1 MYFEGSNNIPINE
14 PIHPVKKL
22 FFILFLAL
30 FVYLG
35 YSVFINSTH
44 FEKTQTS
51 FNYTKGTDRLDALTD
66 TLMAKKIIREPWTFK
81 LIANLLK
88 VEDRMKS
95 GRFMVKRNTS
105 LLNIVR
111 MLRNNQQATVKLVLN
126 KVRTKG
132 ELAQLIAEQFEK
144 DSATVM
150 TFLSSNDSLKAFD
163 TDTTQLFT
171 MLIPNTYEFYWSSSM
186 SQILSKLQKAQ
197 IHFWSQ
203 NNRIQKAAA
212 KGMSQDQI
220 YTLASIV
227 EEETNFDS
235 DKSLIASVYQNR
247 LKQQM
252 PLQACPTIKY
262 AMQDFTITRIYEKYL
277 TNASPYNT
285 YRVKGLPPGPICT
298 PAAKTIDLV
307 LDAPKT
313 DYIYFVAK
321 ADFSGYH
328 HFSTN
333 YAEHDRYAKE
343 YQKKLDEYQ
352 AKKAKQKTN

>member
-1 MYFEGSNNIPINE
+1 M
-14 PIHPVKKL
+14 KKL
-22 FFILFLAL
+22 LLPLLLAILFYFAYAV
-30 FVYLG
+30 FV
-35 YSVFINSTH
+35 NSTH
-44 FEKTQTS
+44 FEKAQTS
-51 FNYTKGTDRLDALTD
+51 FNYTKAVDGLDALAD

-81 LIANLLK
+81 FIASLLK
-88 VEDRMKS
+88 VEDRVKS
-95 GRFMVKRNTS
+95 GRFMVKRHTS
-105 LLNIVR
+105 LLNVIR
-111 MLRNNQQATVKLVLN
+111 MLRNNRQATVKLVLN
-126 KVRTKG
+126 KVRTRG
-132 ELAQLIAEQFEK
+132 ELAKLIADQFEK
-144 DSATVM
+144 DSSVVM
-150 TFLSSNDSLKAFD
+150 HFLSSNDSLSAFN

-171 MLIPNTYEFYWSSSM
+171 LLIPNTYEFYWSSTM
-186 SQILSKLQKAQ
+186 PQILSKLQKEQ
-197 IHFWSQ
+197 THFWAQ
-203 NNRIQKAAA
+203 NNRIQKAVA
-212 KGMSQDQI
+212 KGMSQSQV

-277 TNASPYNT
+277 TNPSPYNT

-328 HFSTN
+328 HFSNN

-352 AKKAKQKTN
+352 AKKASTKQ

>member
-1 MYFEGSNNIPINE
+1 M
-14 PIHPVKKL
+14 KKL
-22 FFILFLAL
+22 LSILLSVIVFYIFFI
-30 FVYLG
+30 
-35 YSVFINSTH
+35 VFIKSTH
-44 FEKTQTS
+44 FNEAQVYFEYKNEGLSQLADS
-51 FNYTKGTDRLDALTD
+51 LV
-66 TLMAKKIIREPWTFK
+66 AKKIIYEKTSFLLLAK
-81 LIANLLK
+81 VLK
-88 VEDRMKS
+88 VEDKIKA
-95 GRFMVKRNTS
+95 GRFLIKRKTS
-105 LLNIVR
+105 VLDIIR
-111 MLRNNQQATVKLVLN
+111 MLRNNRQATVKLVLN

-132 ELAQLIAEQFEK
+132 ELAKLIAKAFDR
-144 DSATVM
+144 DSAAVM
-150 TFLSSNDSLKAFD
+150 TFLSSNDSLQAFD

-171 MLIPNTYEFYWSSSM
+171 LLIPNTYEYYWSSSM
-186 SQILSKLQKAQ
+186 AQILSKLQKAQ
-197 IHFWSQ
+197 IYFWSQ
-203 NNRIQKAAA
+203 NNRIQKAAS
-212 KGMSQDQI
+212 KGMSQNQT

-227 EEETNFDS
+227 EEETNYNS

-247 LKQQM
+247 LEKQM

-277 TNASPYNT
+277 SNASPYNT

-333 YAEHDRYAKE
+333 YAEHDKYAKE
-343 YQKKLDEYQ
+343 YQKKLDAYQ
-352 AKKAKQKTN
+352 AKKAQEKNP

>member
-1 MYFEGSNNIPINE
+1 M
-14 PIHPVKKL
+14 
-22 FFILFLAL
+22 FLTL
-30 FVYLG
+30 FVYLA
-35 YSVFINSTH
+35 YSIFISSTH

-51 FNYTKGTDRLDALTD
+51 FNYAKSKDGLDALTD

-81 LIANLLK
+81 FIARVLQ

-95 GRFMVKRNTS
+95 GRFMVKRSTS
-105 LLNIVR
+105 LLNLIR
-111 MLRNNQQATVKLVLN
+111 MLRNNRQATVKLVLN

-132 ELAQLIAEQFEK
+132 EFAQLIAHQFEK
-144 DSATVM
+144 DSAAVM
-150 TFLSSNDSLKAFD
+150 TFISSYDSLKAFN

-171 MLIPNTYEFYWSSSM
+171 LLIPNTYEFYWSSSM
-186 SQILSKLQKAQ
+186 SQIIGKLQKAQ

-212 KGMSQDQI
+212 KGMRQDQI

-227 EEETNFDS
+227 EEETNYDS

-247 LKQQM
+247 IKQQM

-262 AMQDFTITRIYEKYL
+262 AMQDFTITRIYEKFL
-277 TNASPYNT
+277 TNPSPYNT

-298 PAAKTIDLV
+298 PAPKTIDIV

-328 HFSTN
+328 HFSNN

-343 YQKKLDEYQ
+343 YQRKLDEYQ
-352 AKKAKQKTN
+352 AKKAKESK

>member
-1 MYFEGSNNIPINE
+1 MKNLLSILISVIVFY
-14 PIHPVKKL
+14 V
-22 FFILFLAL
+22 FFIV
-30 FVYLG
+30 FVK
-35 YSVFINSTH
+35 STH
-44 FEKTQTS
+44 FNQEQVYFEYENEGLNQLADS
-51 FNYTKGTDRLDALTD
+51 LV
-66 TLMAKKIIREPWTFK
+66 AKKIIYEKTSFLLLAK
-81 LIANLLK
+81 VLK
-88 VEDRMKS
+88 VEEKIKA
-95 GRFMVKRNTS
+95 GRFLVKRKTS
-105 LLNIVR
+105 VLDIIR
-111 MLRNNQQATVKLVLN
+111 MLRNNRQATVKLVLN

-132 ELAQLIAEQFEK
+132 ELAKLIAKAFDR
-144 DSATVM
+144 DSAAVM
-150 TFLSSNDSLKAFD
+150 TYLSSNDSLQAFD

-171 MLIPNTYEFYWSSSM
+171 LLIPNTYEYYWSSSM
-186 SQILSKLQKAQ
+186 AQILSKLQKAQ
-197 IHFWSQ
+197 IYFWSQ
-203 NNRIQKAAA
+203 NNRIQKAAT
-212 KGMSQDQI
+212 KGLSQNQI

-247 LKQQM
+247 LEKQM

-277 TNASPYNT
+277 SNASPYNT
-285 YRVKGLPPGPICT
+285 YRIKGLPPGPICT

-328 HFSTN
+328 HFSNN

-343 YQKKLDEYQ
+343 YQKKLDAYQ
-352 AKKAKQKTN
+352 AKKALEQSRDNK

>member
-1 MYFEGSNNIPINE
+1 M
-14 PIHPVKKL
+14 KKL
-22 FFILFLAL
+22 LAILLCIIVFYVCLIV
-30 FVYLG
+30 FVK
-35 YSVFINSTH
+35 STH
-44 FEKTQTS
+44 FNQDQVFFEYKNEGLSQLADS
-51 FNYTKGTDRLDALTD
+51 LV
-66 TLMAKKIIREPWTFK
+66 AKKIIYEKTSFLLLAK
-81 LIANLLK
+81 VLK
-88 VEDRMKS
+88 VEDKIKA
-95 GRFMVKRNTS
+95 GKFLVKRKTS
-105 LLNIVR
+105 VLDLIR
-111 MLRNNQQATVKLVLN
+111 MLRNNRQATVKLVLN

-132 ELAQLIAEQFEK
+132 EFAKLIATAFEK
-144 DSATVM
+144 DSTAVM
-150 TFLSSNDSLKAFD
+150 AFLSSNDSLKGFD

-171 MLIPNTYEFYWSSSM
+171 LLIPNTYEFYWSSSIA
-186 SQILSKLQKAQ
+186 QILGKLQKEQ

-203 NNRIQKAAA
+203 NNRIQKAAT
-212 KGMSQDQI
+212 KGLTENQI

-227 EEETNFDS
+227 EEETNYDS

-247 LKQQM
+247 LKKQM

-277 TNASPYNT
+277 SNASPYNT

-307 LDAPKT
+307 LEAPKT

-328 HFSTN
+328 HFSNN

-352 AKKAKQKTN
+352 AKKAMDKNDDGK

>member
-1 MYFEGSNNIPINE
+1 MKNLLSILISVIVFYI
-14 PIHPVKKL
+14 
-22 FFILFLAL
+22 FFI
-30 FVYLG
+30 
-35 YSVFINSTH
+35 VFIKSTH
-44 FEKTQTS
+44 FNDEQVYFEYKHEGLSQLADS
-51 FNYTKGTDRLDALTD
+51 LV
-66 TLMAKKIIREPWTFK
+66 AKKIIFEKTSFLLFAK
-81 LIANLLK
+81 ALK
-88 VEDRMKS
+88 VEDKIKD
-95 GRFMVKRNTS
+95 GRFLVKKKTS
-105 LLNIVR
+105 VLDLIR
-111 MLRNNQQATVKLVLN
+111 MLRNNHQATVKLVLN

-132 ELAQLIAEQFEK
+132 ELAKLIEKTFDK
-144 DSATVM
+144 DSAAVM
-150 TFLSSNDSLKAFD
+150 TFLSSNDSLQAFD

-171 MLIPNTYEFYWSSSM
+171 LLIPNTYEYYWSSSM
-186 SQILSKLQKAQ
+186 AQILSKLQKAQ

-203 NNRIQKAAA
+203 NNRIQKAAMI
-212 KGMSQDQI
+212 GMSQNEI

-247 LKQQM
+247 LEKQM

-277 TNASPYNT
+277 SNASPYNT
-285 YRVKGLPPGPICT
+285 YRIKGLPPGPICT
-298 PAAKTIDLV
+298 PAAKTIDIV

-328 HFSTN
+328 HFSNN

-352 AKKAKQKTN
+352 AKKAMDNNSDRN

>member
-1 MYFEGSNNIPINE
+1 MKNLLSILISVIVFYI
-14 PIHPVKKL
+14 
-22 FFILFLAL
+22 FFI
-30 FVYLG
+30 
-35 YSVFINSTH
+35 VFIKSTH
-44 FEKTQTS
+44 FNDEQVYFEYKHEGLSQLADS
-51 FNYTKGTDRLDALTD
+51 LVV
-66 TLMAKKIIREPWTFK
+66 KKIIFEKTSFLLFAK
-81 LIANLLK
+81 ALK
-88 VEDRMKS
+88 VEDKIKD
-95 GRFMVKRNTS
+95 GRFLVKKKTS
-105 LLNIVR
+105 VLDLIR

-132 ELAQLIAEQFEK
+132 ELAKLIATTFDK
-144 DSATVM
+144 DSAAVM
-150 TFLSSNDSLKAFD
+150 AFLSSNDSLKAFD

-171 MLIPNTYEFYWSSSM
+171 LLIPNTYEFYWSSSM
-186 SQILSKLQKAQ
+186 AQILSKLQKAQ

-203 NNRIQKAAA
+203 NIRIQKAAMI
-212 KGMSQDQI
+212 GMSQNEI

-247 LKQQM
+247 LEKQM

-277 TNASPYNT
+277 SNASPYNT
-285 YRVKGLPPGPICT
+285 YRIKGLPPGPICT
-298 PAAKTIDLV
+298 PAAKTIDIV

-328 HFSTN
+328 HFSNN

-352 AKKAKQKTN
+352 AKKAMDNNSDRN

>member
-1 MYFEGSNNIPINE
+1 MKNLLSILISVIVFYI
-14 PIHPVKKL
+14 
-22 FFILFLAL
+22 FFI
-30 FVYLG
+30 
-35 YSVFINSTH
+35 VFIKSTH
-44 FEKTQTS
+44 FNDEQVYFEYKHEGLSQLADS
-51 FNYTKGTDRLDALTD
+51 LVV
-66 TLMAKKIIREPWTFK
+66 KKIIFEKTSFLLFAK
-81 LIANLLK
+81 ALK
-88 VEDRMKS
+88 VEDKIKD
-95 GRFMVKRNTS
+95 GRFLVKKKTS
-105 LLNIVR
+105 VLDLIR

-132 ELAQLIAEQFEK
+132 ELAKLIAKTFDK
-144 DSATVM
+144 DSAAVM
-150 TFLSSNDSLKAFD
+150 TFLSSNDSLQSFD

-171 MLIPNTYEFYWSSSM
+171 LLIPNTYEYYWSSSM
-186 SQILSKLQKAQ
+186 AQILSKLQKAQ

-203 NNRIQKAAA
+203 NNRIQKAAMI
-212 KGMSQDQI
+212 GMSQNEI

-247 LKQQM
+247 LEKQM

-277 TNASPYNT
+277 SNASPYNT
-285 YRVKGLPPGPICT
+285 YRIKGLPPGPICT
-298 PAAKTIDLV
+298 PAAKTIDIV

-328 HFSTN
+328 HFSNN

-352 AKKAKQKTN
+352 AKKSNGQ

>member
-1 MYFEGSNNIPINE
+1 MKNLLSILISVIVFYI
-14 PIHPVKKL
+14 
-22 FFILFLAL
+22 FFI
-30 FVYLG
+30 
-35 YSVFINSTH
+35 VFIKSTH
-44 FEKTQTS
+44 FNDEQVYFEYKHEGLSQLADS
-51 FNYTKGTDRLDALTD
+51 LV
-66 TLMAKKIIREPWTFK
+66 AKKIIFEKTSFLLFAK
-81 LIANLLK
+81 ALK
-88 VEDRMKS
+88 VEDKIKD
-95 GRFMVKRNTS
+95 GRFLVKKKTS
-105 LLNIVR
+105 VLDLIR

-132 ELAQLIAEQFEK
+132 ELAKLIAKTFDK
-144 DSATVM
+144 DSAAVM
-150 TFLSSNDSLKAFD
+150 TFLSSNDSLQSFD

-171 MLIPNTYEFYWSSSM
+171 LLIPNTYEYYWSSSM
-186 SQILSKLQKAQ
+186 AQILSKLQKAQ

-203 NNRIQKAAA
+203 NNRIQKAAMI
-212 KGMSQDQI
+212 GMSQNEI

-247 LKQQM
+247 LEKQM

-277 TNASPYNT
+277 SNASPYNT
-285 YRVKGLPPGPICT
+285 YRIKGLPPGPICT
-298 PAAKTIDLV
+298 PAAKTIDIV

-328 HFSTN
+328 HFSNN

-352 AKKAKQKTN
+352 AKKAMDNNRDRN

>member
-1 MYFEGSNNIPINE
+1 M
-14 PIHPVKKL
+14 KKL
-22 FFILFLAL
+22 LSILLSVIVFYILFI
-30 FVYLG
+30 V
-35 YSVFINSTH
+35 SIKSTH
-44 FEKTQTS
+44 FNQEQVYFEYKNEGLSQLADS
-51 FNYTKGTDRLDALTD
+51 LV
-66 TLMAKKIIREPWTFK
+66 AKKIIYEKTSFLLLAK
-81 LIANLLK
+81 ALK
-88 VEDRMKS
+88 VQDKIKA
-95 GRFMVKRNTS
+95 GRFLVKKKTS
-105 LLNIVR
+105 VLDLLR
-111 MLRNNQQATVKLVLN
+111 MLRNNRQATVKLVLN

-132 ELAQLIAEQFEK
+132 ELAKLIAKAFDR
-144 DSATVM
+144 DSAAVM
-150 TFLSSNDSLKAFD
+150 TFLSSNDSLQAFD
-163 TDTTQLFT
+163 TDTTQLFAL
-171 MLIPNTYEFYWSSSM
+171 LIPNTYEYYWSSSM
-186 SQILSKLQKAQ
+186 TQILSKLQKAQ
-197 IHFWSQ
+197 IYFWSQ
-203 NNRIQKAAA
+203 NNRIQKAAT
-212 KGMSQDQI
+212 KGMSQNQI

-247 LKQQM
+247 LNKQM

-277 TNASPYNT
+277 SNASPYNT
-285 YRVKGLPPGPICT
+285 YRIKGLPPGPICT

-328 HFSTN
+328 HFSNN

-352 AKKAKQKTN
+352 AKKALENNSAGK

>member
-1 MYFEGSNNIPINE
+1 MKNLLSILISVIVFY
-14 PIHPVKKL
+14 L
-22 FFILFLAL
+22 FFI
-30 FVYLG
+30 
-35 YSVFINSTH
+35 VFFKSTH
-44 FEKTQTS
+44 FKEEQVYFEYKHEGLSQLADS
-51 FNYTKGTDRLDALTD
+51 LV
-66 TLMAKKIIREPWTFK
+66 AKKIIFEKSSFLLLAK
-81 LIANLLK
+81 ALK
-88 VEDRMKS
+88 VEDKIKA
-95 GRFMVKRNTS
+95 GRFLVKKKTS
-105 LLNIVR
+105 VLDLIR

-132 ELAQLIAEQFEK
+132 ELAKLIAKAFDR
-144 DSATVM
+144 DSAAVM
-150 TFLSSNDSLKAFD
+150 TFLSSNDSLQAFN
-163 TDTTQLFT
+163 TDTTQLFAL
-171 MLIPNTYEFYWSSSM
+171 LIPNTYEYYWSSSM
-186 SQILSKLQKAQ
+186 NQILSKLQKAQ
-197 IHFWSQ
+197 ILFWSQ
-203 NNRIQKAAA
+203 NNRMQKAAT
-212 KGMSQDQI
+212 KGMRQNEI

-247 LKQQM
+247 LEKQM

-277 TNASPYNT
+277 SNASPYNT
-285 YRVKGLPPGPICT
+285 YRIKGLPPGPICT

-328 HFSTN
+328 HFSNN

-352 AKKAKQKTN
+352 AKKAIENNSAGK

>member
-1 MYFEGSNNIPINE
+1 M
-14 PIHPVKKL
+14 KKL
-22 FFILFLAL
+22 LAILLCIIVFYVGLIG
-30 FVYLG
+30 FVK
-35 YSVFINSTH
+35 STH
-44 FEKTQTS
+44 FNQDQVFFEYKNEGLSQLADS
-51 FNYTKGTDRLDALTD
+51 LV
-66 TLMAKKIIREPWTFK
+66 AKKIIYEKTSF
-81 LIANLLK
+81 LLLAK
-88 VEDRMKS
+88 VLKIEDKIKA
-95 GRFMVKRNTS
+95 GKFLVKRKTS
-105 LLNIVR
+105 VLDLIR
-111 MLRNNQQATVKLVLN
+111 MLRNNRQATVKLVLN

-132 ELAQLIAEQFEK
+132 EFAKLISTAFEK
-144 DSATVM
+144 DSTAVM
-150 TFLSSNDSLKAFD
+150 AFLSSNDSLKGFD

-171 MLIPNTYEFYWSSSM
+171 LLIPNTYEFYWSSSM
-186 SQILSKLQKAQ
+186 AQILGKLQKEQ

-203 NNRIQKAAA
+203 NNRIQKAAT
-212 KGMSQDQI
+212 KGLTENQI

-227 EEETNFDS
+227 EEETNYDT

-247 LKQQM
+247 LKKQM

-277 TNASPYNT
+277 SNASPYNT

-307 LDAPKT
+307 LEAPKT
-313 DYIYFVAK
+313 EYIYFVAK

-328 HFSTN
+328 HFSNN

-352 AKKAKQKTN
+352 AKKAMDKHSDEK

>member
-1 MYFEGSNNIPINE
+1 MKNLLSILISVIVFYI
-14 PIHPVKKL
+14 
-22 FFILFLAL
+22 FFI
-30 FVYLG
+30 
-35 YSVFINSTH
+35 VFIKSTH
-44 FEKTQTS
+44 FNDEQVYFEYKHEGLSQLADS
-51 FNYTKGTDRLDALTD
+51 LV
-66 TLMAKKIIREPWTFK
+66 AKKIIFEKTSFLLFAK
-81 LIANLLK
+81 ALK
-88 VEDRMKS
+88 VEDKIKD
-95 GRFMVKRNTS
+95 GRFLVKKKTS
-105 LLNIVR
+105 VLDLIR
-111 MLRNNQQATVKLVLN
+111 ILRNNQQATVKLVLN

-132 ELAQLIAEQFEK
+132 ELAKLIAKTFDK
-144 DSATVM
+144 DSAAVM

-163 TDTTQLFT
+163 TDTTQVFT
-171 MLIPNTYEFYWSSSM
+171 LLIPNTYEYYWSSSM
-186 SQILSKLQKAQ
+186 AQILSKLQKAQ

-203 NNRIQKAAA
+203 NNRIQKAAMI
-212 KGMSQDQI
+212 GMSQNEI

-247 LKQQM
+247 LEKQM

-277 TNASPYNT
+277 SNASPYNT
-285 YRVKGLPPGPICT
+285 YRIKGLPPGPICT

-328 HFSTN
+328 HFSNN

-352 AKKAKQKTN
+352 AKKAMDNNSDRN

>member
-1 MYFEGSNNIPINE
+1 
-14 PIHPVKKL
+14 
-22 FFILFLAL
+22 
-30 FVYLG
+30 
-35 YSVFINSTH
+35 
-44 FEKTQTS
+44 
-51 FNYTKGTDRLDALTD
+51 
-66 TLMAKKIIREPWTFK
+66 
-81 LIANLLK
+81 
-88 VEDRMKS
+88 
-95 GRFMVKRNTS
+95 
-105 LLNIVR
+105 
-111 MLRNNQQATVKLVLN
+111 LVLN

-132 ELAQLIAEQFEK
+132 ELAKLIAKTFDK
-144 DSATVM
+144 DSAAVM
-150 TFLSSNDSLKAFD
+150 TFLSSNDSLQSFD

-171 MLIPNTYEFYWSSSM
+171 LLIPNTYEYYWSSSM
-186 SQILSKLQKAQ
+186 AQILSKLQKAQ

-203 NNRIQKAAA
+203 NNRIQKAAMI
-212 KGMSQDQI
+212 GMSQNEI

-247 LKQQM
+247 LEKQM

-277 TNASPYNT
+277 SNASPYNT
-285 YRVKGLPPGPICT
+285 YRIKGLPPGPICT
-298 PAAKTIDLV
+298 PAAKTIDIV

-328 HFSTN
+328 HFSNN

-352 AKKAKQKTN
+352 AKKAMDNNSDRN

>member
-1 MYFEGSNNIPINE
+1 MGDKKSFEYKGEGIE
-14 PIHPVKKL
+14 Q
-22 FFILFLAL
+22 LADTL
-30 FVYLG
+30 VAQK
-35 YSVFINSTH
+35 II
-44 FEKTQTS
+44 FEKTS
-51 FNYTKGTDRLDALTD
+51 FLLF
-66 TLMAKKIIREPWTFK
+66 AKVFQIESKLKPGKFNVKSKSNIISI
-81 LIANLLK
+81 L
-88 VEDRMKS
+88 
-95 GRFMVKRNTS
+95 
-105 LLNIVR
+105 R

-132 ELAQLIAEQFEK
+132 ELARLIAVQFER
-144 DSATVM
+144 DSSAIHH
-150 TFLSSNDSLKAFD
+150 FLNSNDSLKPFD

-171 MLIPNTYEFYWSSSM
+171 ILIPNTYEFYWSSSM
-186 SQILSKLQKAQ
+186 SQILSKFKKAQ
-197 IHFWSQ
+197 VRFWEQ
-203 NNRIQKAAA
+203 NNRKQKAAE
-212 KGMSQDQI
+212 KGMSQNQI

-247 LKQQM
+247 LKQEM
-252 PLQACPTIKY
+252 PLQACPTIKF

-298 PAAKTIDLV
+298 PAPKTIDLV

-328 HFSTN
+328 HFSNN
-333 YAEHDRYAKE
+333 YAEHDRHAKE

-352 AKKAKQKTN
+352 AKKANQKTN

>member
-1 MYFEGSNNIPINE
+1 MKNLLSILISVIVFYI
-14 PIHPVKKL
+14 
-22 FFILFLAL
+22 FFI
-30 FVYLG
+30 
-35 YSVFINSTH
+35 VFIKSTH
-44 FEKTQTS
+44 FNDEQVYFEYKHEGLSQLADS
-51 FNYTKGTDRLDALTD
+51 LV
-66 TLMAKKIIREPWTFK
+66 AKKIIFEKTSFLLFAK
-81 LIANLLK
+81 ALK
-88 VEDRMKS
+88 VEDKIKD
-95 GRFMVKRNTS
+95 GRFLVKKKTS
-105 LLNIVR
+105 VLDLIR

-132 ELAQLIAEQFEK
+132 ELAKLIAKTFDK
-144 DSATVM
+144 DSAAVM
-150 TFLSSNDSLKAFD
+150 TFLSSNDSLQAFD

-171 MLIPNTYEFYWSSSM
+171 LLIPNTYEYYWSSSM
-186 SQILSKLQKAQ
+186 AQILSKLQKAQ

-203 NNRIQKAAA
+203 NNRIQKAAMI
-212 KGMSQDQI
+212 GMSQNEI

-247 LKQQM
+247 LEKQM

-277 TNASPYNT
+277 SNASPYNT
-285 YRVKGLPPGPICT
+285 YRIKGLPPGPICT

-328 HFSTN
+328 HFSNN

-352 AKKAKQKTN
+352 AKKAMDNNSDRN

>member
-1 MYFEGSNNIPINE
+1 M
-14 PIHPVKKL
+14 KKL
-22 FFILFLAL
+22 LAILLCIIVF
-30 FVYLG
+30 YLG
-35 YSVFINSTH
+35 LIVFVKSTH
-44 FEKTQTS
+44 FNQDQVFFEYKNEGLSQLADS
-51 FNYTKGTDRLDALTD
+51 LV
-66 TLMAKKIIREPWTFK
+66 AKKIIYEKTSFL
-81 LIANLLK
+81 LIAKVLK
-88 VEDRMKS
+88 VEDKIKA
-95 GRFMVKRNTS
+95 GKFLVKRKTS
-105 LLNIVR
+105 VLDLIR
-111 MLRNNQQATVKLVLN
+111 MLRNNRQATVKLVLN

-132 ELAQLIAEQFEK
+132 EFAKLIASAFEK
-144 DSATVM
+144 DSTAVM
-150 TFLSSNDSLKAFD
+150 AFLNSNDSLKGFD

-171 MLIPNTYEFYWSSSM
+171 LLIPNTYEFYWSSSVA
-186 SQILSKLQKAQ
+186 QILGKLQKEQ

-203 NNRIQKAAA
+203 NNRIQKAAT
-212 KGMSQDQI
+212 KGLTENQV

-227 EEETNFDS
+227 EEETNYDS

-247 LKQQM
+247 LKKQM

-277 TNASPYNT
+277 SNASPYNT

-307 LDAPKT
+307 LEAPKT

-328 HFSTN
+328 HFSNN

-352 AKKAKQKTN
+352 AKKAMDKNADGK

>member
-1 MYFEGSNNIPINE
+1 MKNLLSILISVIVFYI
-14 PIHPVKKL
+14 
-22 FFILFLAL
+22 FFI
-30 FVYLG
+30 
-35 YSVFINSTH
+35 VFIKSTH
-44 FEKTQTS
+44 FNDEQVYFEYKHEGLSQLADS
-51 FNYTKGTDRLDALTD
+51 LV
-66 TLMAKKIIREPWTFK
+66 AKKIIFEKTSFLLFAK
-81 LIANLLK
+81 ALK
-88 VEDRMKS
+88 VEDKIKD
-95 GRFMVKRNTS
+95 GRFLVKKKTS
-105 LLNIVR
+105 VLDLIR

-132 ELAQLIAEQFEK
+132 ELAKLIAKTFDK
-144 DSATVM
+144 DSAAVM

-163 TDTTQLFT
+163 TDTTQVFT
-171 MLIPNTYEFYWSSSM
+171 LLIPNTYEFYWSSSM
-186 SQILSKLQKAQ
+186 AQILSKLQKAQ

-203 NNRIQKAAA
+203 NNRIQKAAMI
-212 KGMSQDQI
+212 GMSQNEI

-247 LKQQM
+247 LEKQM

-277 TNASPYNT
+277 SNASPYNT
-285 YRVKGLPPGPICT
+285 YRIKGLPPGPICT
-298 PAAKTIDLV
+298 PAAKTIDIV

-328 HFSTN
+328 HFSNN

-352 AKKAKQKTN
+352 AKKAMDNNSDRN

>member
-1 MYFEGSNNIPINE
+1 MKNLFAILFSVIVFY
-14 PIHPVKKL
+14 L
-22 FFILFLAL
+22 FFIV
-30 FVYLG
+30 FVK
-35 YSVFINSTH
+35 STH
-44 FEKTQTS
+44 FSEAKTYVEYKNEGLSQFADS
-51 FNYTKGTDRLDALTD
+51 LV
-66 TLMAKKIIREPWTFK
+66 AKKIIFEKTSFL
-81 LIANLLK
+81 LIAQILK
-88 VEDRMKS
+88 VEDKLKA
-95 GRFMVKRNTS
+95 GRFLVNKKTS
-105 LLNIVR
+105 VLDLIR
-111 MLRNNQQATVKLVLN
+111 MLRNNRQATVKLVLN

-132 ELAQLIAEQFEK
+132 EFAKLIATAFEK
-144 DSATVM
+144 DSAAVM
-150 TFLSSNDSLKAFD
+150 TYLSSNDSLQSFN

-171 MLIPNTYEFYWSSSM
+171 LLIPNTYEFYWSSSM
-186 SQILSKLQKAQ
+186 AQILSKLKKEQGL
-197 IHFWSQ
+197 FWSQ
-203 NNRIQKAAA
+203 NNRIQKAKL
-212 KGMSQDQI
+212 KGMTQNQI

-227 EEETNFDS
+227 EEETNYDS

-247 LKQQM
+247 LKKQM

-277 TNASPYNT
+277 SNTSPYNT

-328 HFSTN
+328 HFSNN

-343 YQKKLDEYQ
+343 YQRKLDEYQ
-352 AKKAKQKTN
+352 AKKAMENDRDGN

>member
-1 MYFEGSNNIPINE
+1 M
-14 PIHPVKKL
+14 KKLVSILISVIVFYL
-22 FFILFLAL
+22 FFIVLVKSTNFKGEQ
-30 FVYLG
+30 VYVQYKNEGLNQFAD
-35 YSVFINSTH
+35 SLV
-44 FEKTQTS
+44 
-51 FNYTKGTDRLDALTD
+51 
-66 TLMAKKIIREPWTFK
+66 AKKIIFEKTSF
-81 LIANLLK
+81 LLFAQVFK
-88 VEDRMKS
+88 VEDRIKP
-95 GRFMVKRNTS
+95 GKFLIKRKTN
-105 LLNIVR
+105 LIDLIR
-111 MLRNNQQATVKLVLN
+111 IFRNNRQATVKLVLN

-132 ELAQLIAEQFEK
+132 EFAKLIATAFEK
-144 DSATVM
+144 DSAAVM
-150 TFLSSNDSLKAFD
+150 TFLSSNDSLQSFN

-171 MLIPNTYEFYWSSSM
+171 LLIPNTYEFYWSSSM
-186 SQILSKLQKAQ
+186 AQIISKLKKEQSL
-197 IHFWSQ
+197 FWSQ
-203 NNRIQKAAA
+203 HNRIQKAEL

-227 EEETNFDS
+227 EEETNYDS

-247 LKQQM
+247 LKKQM

-277 TNASPYNT
+277 SNSSPYNT

-307 LDAPKT
+307 LNAPKT

-328 HFSTN
+328 HFSNN
-333 YAEHDRYAKE
+333 YAEHDRYAQE

-352 AKKAKQKTN
+352 AKKAMENDRDGK